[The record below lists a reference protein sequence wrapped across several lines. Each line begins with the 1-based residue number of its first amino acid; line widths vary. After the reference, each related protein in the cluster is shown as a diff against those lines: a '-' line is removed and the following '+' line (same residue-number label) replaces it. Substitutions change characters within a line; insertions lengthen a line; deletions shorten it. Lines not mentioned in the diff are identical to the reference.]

1 MSRFLSKTRRECA
14 SERLQSRAQYAVVP
28 AALAIVLGILCAAS
42 PAMGA
47 LYKWTDANGRVVY
60 SDQPPTGDVKV
71 ETIAG
76 PPPPANRN
84 AVKEMANKEAE
95 SKKQKIDAADNAKK
109 TAQTR
114 ADAEKRIGACKDAR
128 AELSTLSSDP
138 VILYKTNE
146 KGEAITM
153 DDAER
158 RRRRETVETYIR
170 TNCSAG

>member
-28 AALAIVLGILCAAS
+28 AALAIVLGVLCAAS

-76 PPPPANRN
+76 PPPPANRT
-84 AVKEMANKEAE
+84 AVKEMANKEAQR
-95 SKKQKIDAADNAKK
+95 KKQGSEAADQSE
-109 TAQTR
+109 TQAQ
-114 ADAEKRIGACKDAR
+114 AR
-128 AELSTLSSDP
+128 A
-138 VILYKTNE
+138 
-146 KGEAITM
+146 
-153 DDAER
+153 
-158 RRRRETVETYIR
+158 
-170 TNCSAG
+170 